1 MIYKIYDLLLLQQK
15 KNSVQCFYK
24 NYYQSTIILMCL
36 SVVDYLNSICIHY
49 IQKIYRKLYFHKMM
63 IITTQ
68 QIYLIIKIKILIN

>member
-1 MIYKIYDLLLLQQK
+1 MNNIYDLLLLQQK

-24 NYYQSTIILMCL
+24 NDYQSAIILMCL

-49 IQKIYRKLYFHKMM
+49 TQKIYCKLYFHKMM